1 MKRYKWIHD
10 HINNTR
16 TQQIK
21 PKLSILILLAGML
34 LSLSF
39 VGCGKIFGSESEYK
53 VPQLPKSELATIK
66 VDTEGGWFQRYNLIV
81 LRIDGKLALREK
93 VGAHGG
99 GSIDEILL
107 APGKRD
113 MSMSTIHNSFDAG
126 ARSTVQTTSR
136 FSADVKAGST
146 YLLKDEGELI
156 DADTSKVVSKS
167 KLFGGSL
174 FDME

>member
-53 VPQLPKSELATIK
+53 APQLPKSELATIK
-66 VDTEGGWFQRYNLIV
+66 VDTEGQWLQ
-81 LRIDGKLALREK
+81 
-93 VGAHGG
+93 
-99 GSIDEILL
+99 
-107 APGKRD
+107 
-113 MSMSTIHNSFDAG
+113 
-126 ARSTVQTTSR
+126 
-136 FSADVKAGST
+136 
-146 YLLKDEGELI
+146 
-156 DADTSKVVSKS
+156 
-167 KLFGGSL
+167 
-174 FDME
+174 